1 MPLKVVVIALHRIET
16 QLCEVAEIISG
27 TVEDKAAASG
37 QYKYCYLQP
46 NSFDENGDTGEFST
60 IYKDVPIPDN
70 QLLALND
77 IIIKRLNPK
86 YPFVVTSLSEPTLI
100 SQNLFIIR
108 PKAEIY
114 APYLACLFEQVG
126 VLSQIEHLIGSMV
139 AIKAISAKKLMG
151 ITIPLLEI
159 SRQRAL
165 GNYWL
170 LSKKRKQLLARYI
183 YENDRLL
190 AVMADK
196 LLNNGGRN

>member
-1 MPLKVVVIALHRIET
+1 MLLKVVVIALNHVET
-16 QLCEVAEIISG
+16 QLCEVADIISG

-37 QYKYCYLQP
+37 QYRYRYLQP
-46 NSFDENGDTGEFST
+46 NSFDENGDTGEFSI
-60 IYKDVPIPDN
+60 IYRDVPIPDS
-70 QLLALND
+70 QLLAIND

-86 YPFVVTSLSEPTLI
+86 YPFVVASLLEPTLI

-108 PKAEIY
+108 PKARIY

-159 SRQRAL
+159 SRQKAL

-190 AVMADK
+190 AVTTDK

>member
-1 MPLKVVVIALHRIET
+1 MTFIIAYGTMPLKVVVIALHRIET

-114 APYLACLFEQVG
+114 AP
-126 VLSQIEHLIGSMV
+126 
-139 AIKAISAKKLMG
+139 
-151 ITIPLLEI
+151 
-159 SRQRAL
+159 
-165 GNYWL
+165 
-170 LSKKRKQLLARYI
+170 
-183 YENDRLL
+183 
-190 AVMADK
+190 
-196 LLNNGGRN
+196 